1 MKKMKR
7 ILVLGLATC
16 ITVLGLGIS
25 PKVTEAASKTGF
37 SKKSVS
43 IKVGKKKTIKF
54 KLSKKDAKKKV
65 TYSSSKKSILKVKKR
80 SKKKVQIIGK
90 KAGTAKLRAKVGKKT
105 YTMKVKVK
113 AASSSSSTSASNPSS
128 KNATVDT
135 SSASKTSTGEYASD
149 KLHTGDA
156 TFYTRT
162 STGCANLDEYESIY
176 YTCAMNSID
185 YAKGLAGAYLEVT
198 DKDGDVVYVMVTDEL
213 PEGKEGDIDLSP
225 QAFASIEDP
234 VTGRMK
240 VTWRVIALPTED
252 PVSFRFKPTSSQYWA
267 EVQVRNHRY
276 PISKLEVLVNGS
288 YMELTRKNY
297 NYFAAPNGMGTGPF
311 TFRITDLYGDVIV
324 EKNIPLKTSEM
335 VTGTGNF
342 PLRK

>member
-37 SKKSVS
+37 RKKSVS

-54 KLSKKDAKKKV
+54 KLSKKDAKK
-65 TYSSSKKSILKVKKR
+65 
-80 SKKKVQIIGK
+80 
-90 KAGTAKLRAKVGKKT
+90 
-105 YTMKVKVK
+105 
-113 AASSSSSTSASNPSS
+113 
-128 KNATVDT
+128 
-135 SSASKTSTGEYASD
+135 
-149 KLHTGDA
+149 
-156 TFYTRT
+156 
-162 STGCANLDEYESIY
+162 
-176 YTCAMNSID
+176 
-185 YAKGLAGAYLEVT
+185 
-198 DKDGDVVYVMVTDEL
+198 
-213 PEGKEGDIDLSP
+213 
-225 QAFASIEDP
+225 
-234 VTGRMK
+234 K

-311 TFRITDLYGDVIV
+311 TFKITDIYGDVII
-324 EKNIPLKTSEM
+324 EKNIPLKTSA
-335 VTGTGNF
+335 VVNGTGNF

>member
-7 ILVLGLATC
+7 VLVLGLATC

-37 SKKSVS
+37 RKKSVS

-65 TYSSSKKSILKVKKR
+65 TYFSSKKSILKVKKC

-113 AASSSSSTSASNPSS
+113 AASSST
-128 KNATVDT
+128 
-135 SSASKTSTGEYASD
+135 TGEYASD

-234 VTGRMK
+234 VTGRMQ

-324 EKNIPLKTSEM
+324 EKNIPLKTSAV
-335 VTGTGNF
+335 VTGTSNF